1 LLGSVCPEF
10 HHLTASFEHFHSFD
24 MNMHKWLLT
33 NFDASCLYVR
43 KRKDLIDAL
52 SIMPSYLRNEFSE
65 SGLVTD
71 YRDWQIPLGR
81 RFRSLKIWFV
91 LRSYGVKGLQA
102 HIRKHIQ
109 LGEVFAG
116 LIATRK
122 DLFEIISGPNFALT
136 VFNIVPKTQGKGDQ
150 DKITRDVYELVNK
163 RGEIY
168 ITSSV
173 VGGVYAIRVVSANP
187 KAEKKYLRKAFQI
200 LVETAEEIRDGKT
213 RTEAGDGAM
222 LDIKGVGEAAFVNG
236 VAK

>member
-1 LLGSVCPEF
+1 
-10 HHLTASFEHFHSFD
+10 
-24 MNMHKWLLT
+24 
-33 NFDASCLYVR
+33 
-43 KRKDLIDAL
+43 
-52 SIMPSYLRNEFSE
+52 
-65 SGLVTD
+65 
-71 YRDWQIPLGR
+71 
-81 RFRSLKIWFV
+81 
-91 LRSYGVKGLQA
+91 
-102 HIRKHIQ
+102 
-109 LGEVFAG
+109 
-116 LIATRK
+116 
-122 DLFEIISGPNFALT
+122 
-136 VFNIVPKTQGKGDQ
+136 
-150 DKITRDVYELVNK
+150 VNK